1 MRDASIAGCGAGR
14 AAVGVSVGGAAAPEG
29 RRRPRPAGRD
39 GGKGTEAGS
48 LPSASRGWW
57 WWSSERSCATHGA
70 PGAHVERGSATRAPR
85 GRSCGSGVRL
95 AALRAPGCAMAH
107 HVRREQCCTGV
118 RGLLW
123 GVDAAVAALRLR
135 QVLFL
140 TKSGVLLRRPW
151 RLCRGALALI
161 SLLFAAS

>member
-1 MRDASIAGCGAGR
+1 
-14 AAVGVSVGGAAAPEG
+14 
-29 RRRPRPAGRD
+29 
-39 GGKGTEAGS
+39 
-48 LPSASRGWW
+48 
-57 WWSSERSCATHGA
+57 
-70 PGAHVERGSATRAPR
+70 
-85 GRSCGSGVRL
+85 
-95 AALRAPGCAMAH
+95 MAH